1 MSMWK
6 RPELIFGMVV
16 LCSLA
21 GYMVLR
27 TGPIPSAR
35 GPELD
40 VTAPA
45 HSHHASATQLPRAET
60 EAPAEPDDTTLPR
73 YRGPERSADKAS
85 LLREALIARKAQ
97 QLGATSALAGAHMPD
112 RDSTGNQVGKPL
124 GDYVRRVMQ
133 EQFLPLAGECYEQLL
148 AHKPEMAGNVELEF
162 SILGDPS
169 VGGVV
174 VDVDLADGTTL
185 RDPDFRT
192 CMTESM
198 YSVIF
203 DAPPGNDGSVSVKQS
218 FELSP

>member
-1 MSMWK
+1 MNVWK

-27 TGPIPSAR
+27 TGPIPSSR
-35 GPELD
+35 GPEMD
-40 VTAPA
+40 APA
-45 HSHHASATQLPRAET
+45 YEQSHGANTTPPPSAT
-60 EAPAEPDDTTLPR
+60 AEPPEEAAEGTLPR
-73 YRGPERSADKAS
+73 YRGPERSAEKAA

-97 QLGATSALAGAHMPD
+97 QLGAASASGTARMPE
-112 RDSTGNQVGKPL
+112 REGTGNQVGKPL
-124 GDYVRRVMQ
+124 GEYVQRVMQ
-133 EQFLPLAGECYEQLL
+133 EQFLPLAGECYEQAL
-148 AHKPEMAGNVELEF
+148 AHKPAVSGNVELEF

-185 RDPDFRT
+185 RDPAFRT

-203 DAPPGNDGSVSVKQS
+203 DAPPGDDGSVSVKQS